1 MDLLTQQS
9 QSDSEDDELKCSASE
24 ILENADRMMEVKKT
38 VHQKAKE
45 NIHHKQAKDKEYYD
59 HKHANPKVGSSMC
72 QYASEEIV
80 RYLYLLF
87 TCLFNTKS

>member
-1 MDLLTQQS
+1 
-9 QSDSEDDELKCSASE
+9 
-24 ILENADRMMEVKKT
+24 MMEVKKT

-80 RYLYLLF
+80 RYLCVSFYLSF
-87 TCLFNTKS
+87 EHEIIGIF